1 MHHDVLRPASASRDA
16 PCGVCDACVYACDA
30 GSNGH
35 VAGAGA
41 DAAPAVVRDGVAGG
55 APPVAYSCR
64 Q

>member
-1 MHHDVLRPASASRDA
+1 MLHPAGASRHA

-35 VAGAGA
+35 VADAG
-41 DAAPAVVRDGVAGG
+41 AAPAVERDGVAGG
-55 APPVAYSCR
+55 APPEALAAAVSYSCR